1 MRRVAI
7 VLSWLPVAALLL
19 VVIAECGV
27 RALYAFAM
35 WRTERF
41 PLLYE
46 RVYWAVPPWVQYMSV
61 LHSGPEIGLCM
72 KPHVERT
79 YINLYG
85 PIGDVTDIDALF
97 TGLFPAMPAWVAR
110 REPWHLRTNALGF
123 RDQEMSQQK
132 PCGTFRV
139 AVLGDSWT
147 VGINVEREQTYPAV
161 LARRLAEEFPRGR
174 FEVLNF
180 GLIGGTS
187 AVGKR
192 LLPRVLAFE
201 PDAVV
206 LAYGANDES
215 QVLTETRPHAPTGP
229 PPTLPLQTRIVGNLE
244 VLKLWTWYRTHEPNA
259 IATMIERDLRGSH
272 GGAGNDLRLPCGNPR
287 AGVTSYHDV
296 MDGLV
301 GEVRDRGADPVL
313 VYNNVPEFFSHC
325 VRVALTRIAE
335 ERGVPLVDT
344 PTLLFERGAADQV
357 ALERARALVPA
368 TESLEGTPD
377 KVTVVLRVDMTA
389 EPPDR
394 RAFVMGNATQLG
406 SFTPNAVPLF
416 DDGTHGDQVSG
427 DGVWSREGVFET
439 VGTLIYMFTDG
450 DRAASWTGL
459 ENYRS
464 RVFALHPADVG
475 RRVYLPIA
483 QFGRRVLRSDGYHPD
498 AAGYEAIAGAI
509 LEALKGTTALHR
521 YLEHSAGT

>member
-1 MRRVAI
+1 MAARDTGWAAASTALQDRDGKRSTVRPMRRVAI

-215 QVLTETRPHAPTGP
+215 QVLTETRPRREARGRASGSARRSASGRPASSA
-229 PPTLPLQTRIVGNLE
+229 
-244 VLKLWTWYRTHEPNA
+244 TW
-259 IATMIERDLRGSH
+259 
-272 GGAGNDLRLPCGNPR
+272 
-287 AGVTSYHDV
+287 
-296 MDGLV
+296 
-301 GEVRDRGADPVL
+301 
-313 VYNNVPEFFSHC
+313 
-325 VRVALTRIAE
+325 
-335 ERGVPLVDT
+335 
-344 PTLLFERGAADQV
+344 
-357 ALERARALVPA
+357 
-368 TESLEGTPD
+368 
-377 KVTVVLRVDMTA
+377 
-389 EPPDR
+389 
-394 RAFVMGNATQLG
+394 
-406 SFTPNAVPLF
+406 
-416 DDGTHGDQVSG
+416 
-427 DGVWSREGVFET
+427 
-439 VGTLIYMFTDG
+439 
-450 DRAASWTGL
+450 
-459 ENYRS
+459 RS
-464 RVFALHPADVG
+464 
-475 RRVYLPIA
+475 
-483 QFGRRVLRSDGYHPD
+483 
-498 AAGYEAIAGAI
+498 
-509 LEALKGTTALHR
+509 
-521 YLEHSAGT
+521 